1 MITRDE
7 AVARLTRPGKPFEIR
22 VENVRGQDL
31 QVFAHRQHS
40 LGELLVNSAR
50 HGDAEYLVTEHSRM
64 SFAEHLAAVAALSEA
79 LRTEYGVGPGDRV
92 AICAA
97 NCPEWIVAF
106 WAAQALGA
114 VVVGMNSLWAGPE
127 ISYALERTEPTVL
140 VADAAR
146 RLLVGEP
153 GIPVLSI
160 EEDLPALVERYAGA
174 SLPADVATIAGEDD
188 PAIVLFTSGTSGRPK
203 GATHSH
209 RNAIGAVWFH
219 LLNDAVATE
228 LGAAP
233 PPRRFLLA
241 TPLFHIAALHNI
253 AVIRLVVGDT
263 AVLHLGKFDID
274 RVLRLVE
281 AERVTNWGAV
291 PTMASR
297 LVEHAERHGLDD
309 YDLSSLRTFTVNSAP
324 SAPTLK
330 QRVREVLPVAG
341 RALGTT
347 YGLTESS
354 SAATLAGAAD
364 LAADPDTVGRAVP
377 TMEVEVRD
385 ANDRRVPDGVE
396 GEICLRGPLVM
407 IGYWRDPEATAAAT
421 TPDGFFR
428 TGDLGSMHD
437 GRLRIA
443 SRRSDLILRGAENVY
458 PAEVENAL
466 DTHPDVRESIVL
478 GVPHP
483 DLGEEVAAV
492 VVLKP
497 GATASAEQ
505 LREHVQALIARYK
518 VPTRWT
524 LTSESLPRNA
534 TGKVMRRSVQVG

>member
-1 MITRDE
+1 MTTRDE
-7 AVARLTRPGKPFEIR
+7 AVARLTAPGQPFEIR
-22 VENVRGQDL
+22 TEEVRGQQL
-31 QVFAHRQHS
+31 QVFADRQRS
-40 LGELLVNSAR
+40 VGELLADSAR
-50 HGDAEYLVTEHSRM
+50 HGDAEYLVTERSRM
-64 SFAEHLAAVAALSEA
+64 TFAEHRDAVAALAAA
-79 LRTEYGVGPGDRV
+79 LRTEHGVGRGDRV

-114 VVVGMNSLWAGPE
+114 VVVGMNSMWAAPE
-127 ISYALERTEPTVL
+127 MVYALELTEPAVL
-140 VADAAR
+140 IADGPR
-146 RLLVGEP
+146 RALVEDP
-153 GIPVLSI
+153 GMPVLSI
-160 EEDLPALVERYAGA
+160 EEDLPALLEQYAGA
-174 SLPADVATIAGEDD
+174 SMPADLDTLVDEDD
-188 PAIVLFTSGTSGRPK
+188 PAVVLFTSGTTGRPK

-209 RNAIGAVWFH
+209 RNVIAAVWFH
-219 LLNDAVATE
+219 LLNDAVAAE
-228 LGAAP
+228 LGMAL

-281 AERVTNWGAV
+281 TERVTNWGAV

-297 LVEHAERHGLDD
+297 LIEHAEQHGLDD
-309 YDLSSLRTFTVNSAP
+309 FDLSSLRTFTVNSAP

-330 QRVREVLPVAG
+330 QRIREVLPIAG

-354 SAATLAGAAD
+354 SAATLASAAD
-364 LAADPDTVGRAVP
+364 LAADPETVGRPVP

-385 ANDRRVPDGVE
+385 VDNRRVPDGVE
-396 GEICLRGPLVM
+396 GEICVRGPLVM
-407 IGYWRDPEATAAAT
+407 IGYWRNPEATAAVT

-428 TGDLGSMHD
+428 TGDLGTMD
-437 GRLRIA
+437 GGQLRIS

-466 DTHPDVRESIVL
+466 DAHPDVRESIVL
-478 GVPHP
+478 GVPHR

-492 VVLKP
+492 VVLRP
-497 GATASAEQ
+497 GATTTADE
-505 LREHVQALIARYK
+505 LRDHVQSLIARYK

-524 LTSESLPRNA
+524 LTAEALPRNA
-534 TGKVMRRSVQVG
+534 TGKVMRRSVQVS

>member
-1 MITRDE
+1 MTTRDE
-7 AVARLTRPGKPFEIR
+7 AVARLTAPGQPFEIR
-22 VENVRGQDL
+22 VEDVRGRQL

-40 LGELLVNSAR
+40 LGRLLADSAR
-50 HGDAEYLVTEHSRM
+50 HGDGEYLVTERSRL
-64 SFAEHLAAVAALSEA
+64 SFAEHLDAVAALAAA
-79 LRTEYGVGPGDRV
+79 LRTEYGVGRGDRV

-97 NCPEWIVAF
+97 NCPEWIVTF

-127 ISYALERTEPTVL
+127 MAYALERTEPAIL

-146 RLLVGEP
+146 RALIDDP
-153 GIPVLSI
+153 GIPVLSV
-160 EEDLPALVERYAGA
+160 EEDLPALLERYAGA
-174 SLPADVATIAGEDD
+174 SLPADLDTLVAEDD
-188 PAIVLFTSGTSGRPK
+188 PAVVLFTSGTSGRPK

-209 RNAIGAVWFH
+209 RNVIAAVWFH

-228 LGAAP
+228 LGMAP
-233 PPRRFLLA
+233 APRRWLLA

-253 AVIRLVVGDT
+253 AVIRLVLGDT
-263 AVLHLGKFDID
+263 AVLHVGKFDID

-281 AERVTNWGAV
+281 VERVTNWGAV

-297 LVEHAERHGLDD
+297 LVEHAEQHGLDD

-330 QRVREVLPVAG
+330 QRIREVLPAAA

-354 SAATLAGAAD
+354 SAATLAGPAD
-364 LAADPDTVGRAVP
+364 LAANPDTVGRPVP

-385 ANDRRVPDGVE
+385 AENRRVPDGIE

-407 IGYWRDPEATAAAT
+407 TGYWRDPEATAAVT

-428 TGDLGSMHD
+428 TGDLGTME
-437 GRLRIA
+437 GGQLRIS

-466 DTHPDVRESIVL
+466 DTHRDVRESIVL

-492 VVLKP
+492 VVLRP
-497 GATASAEQ
+497 DATTTAEE
-505 LREHVQALIARYK
+505 LREHVQARIARYK

-524 LTSESLPRNA
+524 LTSEALPRNA
-534 TGKVMRRSVQVG
+534 TGKVMRRAVRVS

>member
-1 MITRDE
+1 MTTRDE
-7 AVARLTRPGKPFEIR
+7 AVARLTAPGRPFEIR
-22 VENVRGQDL
+22 VEDVRGQQL
-31 QVFAHRQHS
+31 QVFAHRQRS
-40 LGELLVNSAR
+40 LGRLLADSAR
-50 HGDAEYLVTEHSRM
+50 HGDGEYLVTERSRLT
-64 SFAEHLAAVAALSEA
+64 FAEHLDAVAALAAA
-79 LRTEYGVGPGDRV
+79 LRTEYGVGRGDRV

-97 NCPEWIVAF
+97 NCPEWIVTF

-114 VVVGMNSLWAGPE
+114 VVVGMNSMWAGPE
-127 ISYALERTEPTVL
+127 MAYALGRTEPTIL
-140 VADAAR
+140 VADAPR
-146 RLLVGEP
+146 RALLDDP
-153 GIPVLSI
+153 GIPVLSV
-160 EEDLPALVERYAGA
+160 EEDLPALLERYAGA
-174 SLPADVATIAGEDD
+174 ALPADLDTVVDEDD
-188 PAIVLFTSGTSGRPK
+188 PAVVLFTSGTSGRPK

-209 RNAIGAVWFH
+209 RNVIAAVWFH

-228 LGAAP
+228 LGMAP
-233 PPRRFLLA
+233 PPRRGLLA

-297 LVEHAERHGLDD
+297 LVEHAEQQGLDG

-330 QRVREVLPVAG
+330 QRIREVLPGAA

-354 SAATLAGAAD
+354 SAATLAGPAD
-364 LAADPDTVGRAVP
+364 LAANPHTVGRPVP

-385 ANDRRVPDGVE
+385 AENSRVPDGVE

-407 IGYWRDPEATAAAT
+407 TGYWRDPEATAAVT

-428 TGDLGSMHD
+428 TGDLGTME
-437 GRLRIA
+437 GGQLRIS

-478 GVPHP
+478 GVAHP

-492 VVLKP
+492 VVLRP
-497 GATASAEQ
+497 DATTTAEE
-505 LREHVQALIARYK
+505 LREHVQARIARYK

-524 LTSESLPRNA
+524 LTSEALPRNA
-534 TGKVMRRSVQVG
+534 TGKVMRRAVRVS

>member
-1 MITRDE
+1 MTPRDE
-7 AVARLTRPGKPFEIR
+7 AVARLTAPGRPFEIR
-22 VENVRGQDL
+22 VEEVRGRPL
-31 QVFAHRQHS
+31 QVFSRRQRT
-40 LGELLVNSAR
+40 LGQLLAGSAR
-50 HGDAEYLVTEHSRM
+50 HGDAEYLVTDQSRM
-64 SFAEHLAAVAALSEA
+64 TFAQHLAAVAALARA
-79 LRTEYGVGPGDRV
+79 LRTEYGVGRGDRV

-97 NCPEWIVAF
+97 NCPEWVVTF

-127 ISYALERTEPTVL
+127 VAYAIGRTEPAVL

-146 RLLVGEP
+146 RPLIGDP
-153 GIPVLSI
+153 GVPVLSI
-160 EEDLPALVERYAGA
+160 EQDLPALLERFAGA
-174 SLPADVATIAGEDD
+174 GLPSDVDAHLAEDD
-188 PAIVLFTSGTSGRPK
+188 PAVILFTSGTSGRPK

-209 RNAIGAVWFH
+209 RNVIAAVWFH
-219 LLNDAVATE
+219 LLNDAVAEE
-228 LGAAP
+228 LGSAP
-233 PPRRFLLA
+233 PSPRRWLMA

-263 AVLHLGKFDID
+263 AVLHRGRFDID

-281 AERVTNWGAV
+281 AERVTSWGAV

-297 LVEHAERHGLDD
+297 LVEHAERHGLGD

-324 SAPTLK
+324 SAPMLK
-330 QRVREVLPVAG
+330 QRIREVLPIAG
-341 RALGTT
+341 AALGTT

-364 LAADPDTVGRAVP
+364 LAADPDTVGRAVA

-385 ANDRRVPDGVE
+385 AQDRPVPDGVV

-407 IGYWRDPEATAAAT
+407 TGYWRDPEATAAAT

-437 GRLRIA
+437 GHLRVS

-466 DTHPDVRESIVL
+466 DSHPAVRESIVV

-483 DLGEEVAAV
+483 DWGEEVAAV
-492 VVLKP
+492 VVLQ
-497 GATASAEQ
+497 GEATAEQ
-505 LREHVQALIARYK
+505 LRRHVRSQIAGYK

-524 LTSESLPRNA
+524 LTSQALPRNA
-534 TGKVMRRSVQVG
+534 TGKVVRRAVEVG